1 MAVKLT
7 STSIWSQDLNNLLP
21 FYRDVLGM
29 PVRMESPRYVQLGDP
44 ADPPLALGS
53 HSDVHGKA
61 TDPARHIVALE
72 TSDIHAEYA
81 RLKAQGVE
89 FLEEPV
95 DGGPVIFA
103 SFKDPEDNILQLIQ
117 FK

>member
-7 STSIWSQDLNNLLP
+7 STSIWSQDLNNVLP

-29 PVRMESPRYVQLGDP
+29 PVRMETPRYVQLGEP

-61 TDPARHIVALE
+61 TDPARHIVAGPNFFGAIAIAIGLR
-72 TSDIHAEYA
+72 DRRLLVGGGAGAAIIIA
-81 RLKAQGVE
+81 R
-89 FLEEPV
+89 
-95 DGGPVIFA
+95 
-103 SFKDPEDNILQLIQ
+103 ILL
-117 FK
+117 